1 MRHGADV
8 QIAEVA
14 GAEVVRTQWLDF
26 STVSSL
32 ILSLLTSELDYSIPA
47 VLVGFWSRY

>member
-1 MRHGADV
+1 MGGVCLSLVDHIGESSHLCGIALMM

-26 STVSSL
+26 STVSS
-32 ILSLLTSELDYSIPA
+32 IQPFPA
-47 VLVGFWSRY
+47 